1 MFLCVVWHQQWVK
14 NCLDWINLPFWNNF
28 IQFSDSSS
36 SKKCLSQ
43 ASVQQKSCFQAPA
56 PYNFFLTW
64 AHVKKCSSYTQNG
77 WLYTGYIALLT
88 PYLIGLRADLTFPLS
103 NLRNKKGP
111 SRGGGV
117 TFWKYLISSFGDT
130 FWKREFSRQGP
141 PYPPPH
147 LKKYP
152 CTFEFLPAFCRRP
165 HPYYSILQAE

>member
-1 MFLCVVWHQQWVK
+1 MCCMTSTMSKK
-14 NCLDWINLPFWNNF
+14 NCLDWIYLQFWNNF

-43 ASVQQKSCFQAPA
+43 ASVQQKSFFQAPA

-77 WLYTGYIALLT
+77 WLYTGYTALLN
-88 PYLIGLRADLTFPLS
+88 PYLIGPRADLTFPLS
-103 NLRNKKGP
+103 NLRKKMA
-111 SRGGGV
+111 GGV

-147 LKKYP
+147 RKKYP

-165 HPYYSILQAE
+165 HPYHSILQAE

>member
-1 MFLCVVWHQQWVK
+1 MCCMTSKMSKK
-14 NCLDWINLPFWNNF
+14 NCLDWIYLQFWNNF

-111 SRGGGV
+111 SRGGGY
-117 TFWKYLISSFGDT
+117 FLKI
-130 FWKREFSRQGP
+130 
-141 PYPPPH
+141 PYILLWGYF
-147 LKKYP
+147 LKKGVFKAG
-152 CTFEFLPAFCRRP
+152 TTLPTTP
-165 HPYYSILQAE
+165 P